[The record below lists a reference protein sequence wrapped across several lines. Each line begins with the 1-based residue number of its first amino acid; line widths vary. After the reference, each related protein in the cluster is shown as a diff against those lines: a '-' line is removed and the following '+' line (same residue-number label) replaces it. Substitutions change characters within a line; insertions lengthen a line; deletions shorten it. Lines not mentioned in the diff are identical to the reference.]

1 MVYQLQS
8 LPYSNNKK
16 KNTQVSFNFRG
27 INIWLAHSV
36 IFIISSYK
44 AIFIPEAFYEIN

>member
-1 MVYQLQS
+1 MN
-8 LPYSNNKK
+8 SNNLLIAIKK
-16 KNTQVSFNFRG
+16 KVSFNFRG
-27 INIWLAHSV
+27 INVRHAHSV